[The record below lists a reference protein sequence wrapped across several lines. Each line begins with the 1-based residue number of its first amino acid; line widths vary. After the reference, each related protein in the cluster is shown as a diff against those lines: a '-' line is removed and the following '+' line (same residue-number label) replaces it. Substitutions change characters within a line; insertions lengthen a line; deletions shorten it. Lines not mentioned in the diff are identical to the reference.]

1 MAVAGLLDYHGNPV
15 RGRKGLIKIRANG
28 ASSAGSKQTLGKALS
43 RGGDPPSS
51 SNSSVEPAVNRPAGP
66 LRRDTRPS
74 PSLLATGT
82 RLRLGAELLPIFI
95 ERSSFMA
102 GRSSDRGVEREGDV
116 FRRFHR
122 DRFLEEEGRDLF

>member
-43 RGGDPPSS
+43 RSPFLLEFIGGTRG
-51 SNSSVEPAVNRPAGP
+51 EPAGRA
-66 LRRDTRPS
+66 PS
-74 PSLLATGT
+74 TGHSPFSLPPRNGYTIATW
-82 RLRLGAELLPIFI
+82 LLPIFI